1 MLLKLRNFEKRGE
14 MLVFLDTETT
24 GLEPTDRLCALG
36 WICEDDL
43 HYELINPAKK
53 VPPSAS
59 AIHHITN
66 EMLNESPVFALS
78 RSKIKLKDL
87 NKLDNILISHNAP
100 FDLAMLQ
107 KEGITWQ
114 GRVIDT
120 LKCSKALM
128 DDLDGYSLQFLRY
141 ELRLYRTEVDFFNE
155 YGVAIIPH
163 HPLSDALHAKMIYE
177 YLLDLA
183 DEEEMIFLSQ
193 SRLLLSKLPFGKYA
207 KKRIET
213 VALKDPMYL
222 KWMLDSLMDM
232 DEDLRYSIEYY
243 LRSLS

>member
-1 MLLKLRNFEKRGE
+1 

-24 GLEPTDRLCALG
+24 GLEISDRICAIG
-36 WICEDDL
+36 IIFEDEV
-43 HYELINPAKK
+43 HYERINPMKK
-53 VPPSAS
+53 IPPSAS

-66 EMLNESPVFALS
+66 EMVKEAPVFAV
-78 RSKIKLKDL
+78 SKSLEKLIEL
-87 NKLDNILISHNAP
+87 NSPETILVSHNSP

-114 GRVIDT
+114 GLTIDT

-141 ELRLYRTEVDFFNE
+141 ELRLYRDEADFFND
-155 YGVAIIPH
+155 YGVDITPH

-183 DEEEMIFLSQ
+183 DEEELVAMSQ
-193 SRLLLSKLPFGKYA
+193 SRLLLTRLPFGKYA
-207 KKRIET
+207 KKRIEEM
-213 VALKDPMYL
+213 ALKDPAYL
-222 KWMLDSLMDM
+222 KWMLESLMDL

-243 LRSLS
+243 LRNSV